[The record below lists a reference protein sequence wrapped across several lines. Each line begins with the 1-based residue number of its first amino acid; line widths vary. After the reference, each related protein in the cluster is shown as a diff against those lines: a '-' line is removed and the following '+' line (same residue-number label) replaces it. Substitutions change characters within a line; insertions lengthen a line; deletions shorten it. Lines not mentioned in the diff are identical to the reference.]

1 VAKRVSLKGRGADI
15 FFGDYGPTA
24 EPAVPTPAPEA
35 VPVTAEDMGATDEPE
50 ATPPGPEQTPEGSES
65 GRRSERRRSPA
76 VSKHQSLQASKQA
89 SKLASLQSQQKENV
103 PDQTPLDVQASK
115 LASMHTS
122 TSVGQRGQESASHA
136 DDRTGA
142 SDRSEGDDPA
152 AGGGD
157 AEDFLAEIG
166 EVGGE
171 FWTRVDAPATITS
184 SFRYTEPE
192 LTALTDVLYE
202 IGKQYGVRVT
212 KQDVVRL
219 ALNAVLNEYYQ
230 QGPSSLLGRLAARRQ
245 RHTGGR

>member
-1 VAKRVSLKGRGADI
+1 M
-15 FFGDYGPTA
+15 
-24 EPAVPTPAPEA
+24 
-35 VPVTAEDMGATDEPE
+35 TAEDMGATDEAE

-76 VSKHQSLQASKQA
+76 MSKQASKQA
-89 SKLASLQSQQKENV
+89 SKLASLQSQQKDNAS
-103 PDQTPLDVQASK
+103 DQTPLDMQASK
-115 LASMHTS
+115 LASMHAS

-142 SDRSEGDDPA
+142 SDRSGDDDPA

-202 IGKQYGVRVT
+202 IGKQYGARVT

-230 QGPSSLLGRLAARRQ
+230 RGPSSLLGRLAARRQ
-245 RHTGGR
+245 RRTGGR